1 MPIWSPIPS
10 LLEGFLIEV
19 LLGVKTAP
27 IGAAGSW
34 ASMKRFTWPQS
45 LYSPGLRPGAGAATS
60 SCRDGLAAGFS
71 MDGSAA
77 FTPGGVTARATAGT
91 AAASRGGM
99 AEDGRGGK
107 DLALKASWLRE
118 GAWQSP
124 QEPRPGPQPLRGW
137 APRASGQSLVR
148 GRRAVSERSLG
159 ACKGARGSSSTA
171 RRASPQPQTLPEP
184 FSTGAGHDTC
194 DGWGCGCRVSRT
206 RSADSTP

>member
-1 MPIWSPIPS
+1 MSMPIWSPIPS

-45 LYSPGLRPGAGAATS
+45 LYSPGVRPGAGAATS

-107 DLALKASWLRE
+107 DLAPKASWPQRRCLAVTT
-118 GAWQSP
+118 GAS
-124 QEPRPGPQPLRGW
+124 
-137 APRASGQSLVR
+137 ARASTSSR
-148 GRRAVSERSLG
+148 LG
-159 ACKGARGSSSTA
+159 
-171 RRASPQPQTLPEP
+171 
-184 FSTGAGHDTC
+184 STGLRSVLGS
-194 DGWGCGCRVSRT
+194 WPEGCL
-206 RSADSTP
+206 